1 MSVYHIAETYEYQM
15 LYRVEAKSIE
25 EALELISDDPIEYRD
40 YESEDPEHDLVKR
53 VVEKG

>member
-40 YESEDPEHDLVKR
+40 YESEDPDHDLVKR